1 MSSILVPLDGSALA
15 GQVLPHARYL
25 ATILAAQI
33 QLLRVVSDADKEAL
47 LAHEDVLLARGRG
60 PALTR
65 QARER
70 RAWQQLTTH
79 AESYLAEQAA
89 QLNAI
94 GMAVAAEVRT
104 GYPAEMIVHFA
115 AERRSDLIV
124 MATHGYSGVTRWLLG
139 SVADKVVQ
147 AAMVPVLLVRGTPP
161 PEYRIRRLLV
171 PLDGSPLAC
180 LALPFAIDLA
190 QRVHA
195 EIVLL
200 QAIPPTIGT
209 YPYVVLPAGVREL
222 LHMQALHELQE
233 VADDLHQR
241 GLTATPLVT
250 GGEPAEVVVET
261 TAQQQV
267 DLIVM
272 ATHGYSGIKRW
283 ALGSVADK
291 VMHAA
296 KTPLLL
302 IRAQTNMNAPDAL
315 EPEGEQRHRIEISPA
330 Q

>member
-15 GQVLPHARYL
+15 EQVLPYVRYL
-25 ATILAAQI
+25 ATIRNAQI
-33 QLLRVVSDADKEAL
+33 QLLRVISDADKEAL

-70 RAWQQLTTH
+70 RVWQRLTAH
-79 AESYLAEQAA
+79 AKSYLAAQAT
-89 QLNAI
+89 QLSAV
-94 GMAVAAEVRT
+94 GLAVAAKVCT
-104 GYPAEMIVHFA
+104 GHPAEMIMQMA
-115 AERRSDLIV
+115 AECGSDLIV

-147 AAMVPVLLVRGTPP
+147 AASVPVLLVRGTAPP
-161 PEYRIRRLLV
+161 GYRIRRLLV
-171 PLDGSPLAC
+171 PLDGSALAC
-180 LALPFAIDLA
+180 QALPFTIQLA
-190 QRVHA
+190 TRCHA

-209 YPYVVLPAGVREL
+209 YPYVVLPAGVREM
-222 LHMQALHELQE
+222 LHLQAVRELRE
-233 VADDLHQR
+233 VADDLQQR
-241 GLTATPLVT
+241 GLIATPLVT
-250 GGEPAEVVVET
+250 GGEPAEVIVET
-261 TAQQQV
+261 AAQQHV

-291 VMHAA
+291 VAHAA
-296 KTPLLL
+296 RTPLVL
-302 IRAQTNMNAPDAL
+302 IRAQAHADELDML
-315 EPEGEQRHRIEISPA
+315 EPEGRAAP
-330 Q
+330 